1 MRQLKSKRLKENI
14 QFKEAQAFYETNRRR
29 LVAEYKG
36 KYIAILDGRIIDADA
51 DFSSLTER
59 VFRQEECRD
68 IFMPKVAEGPE
79 VVNIPSPQF
88 RDQ

>member
-1 MRQLKSKRLKENI
+1 MRQLKSKRLKEQT

-36 KYIAILDGRIIDADA
+36 KYIAILDGRVIDADT
-51 DFSSLTER
+51 DFSILAER
-59 VFRQEECRD
+59 VFRQEGCKD
-68 IFMPKVAEGPE
+68 IFMPRVAEGPE

-88 RDQ
+88 RDR

>member
-1 MRQLKSKRLKENI
+1 MRQLKSKSLKEET

-36 KYIAILDGRIIDADA
+36 KFIAILNGRVIDADT
-51 DFSSLTER
+51 DFSHLAER
-59 VFRQEECRD
+59 VFRREGCRD

-88 RDQ
+88 RGQ